1 MKLLLLNLLFA
12 KIIINNVLGDVETFR
27 LKTELAVDIDD
38 PLYQE
43 CSGGVFYF
51 GGQLHF

>member
-12 KIIINNVLGDVETFR
+12 KIIINNVLGDVEAFW

-38 PLYQE
+38 PL
-43 CSGGVFYF
+43 
-51 GGQLHF
+51 